1 MIPEGQNYLENSQ
14 WLIVDLRLSR
24 HDEGTYLKLPS
35 LGREIEE
42 QDRVLVGLGQLR
54 RTWWPTSYIFLAC
67 LIPKSTHQDNLTG
80 HEDLVTTRRGV

>member
-14 WLIVDLRLSR
+14 WFIVDLRLSR

-42 QDRVLVGLGQLR
+42 QDRDTGRLGSTAENLVANFIHILGVLDSEVNSPRQ
-54 RTWWPTSYIFLAC
+54 SYW
-67 LIPKSTHQDNLTG
+67 T
-80 HEDLVTTRRGV
+80 